1 MFACRDLEWCLLA
14 MSPLVLYPLGCFSP
28 WVFFC
33 VKDSKNYII
42 CICVCILVCLY
53 LCICACVFVFAHF
66 CLFICICVCVLVC
79 LYLRICACLFICVFV
94 YLCTR
99 NHPSSTL
106 LLVPLV
112 ARWAQ
117 TAPIIFKK
125 RRTTTVVCLWSI
137 SFFLL
142 KFNVQSKV
150 KARTNNSCL
159 SLMYFFLLVKKLQ
172 VTSF

>member
-1 MFACRDLEWCLLA
+1 MWT
-14 MSPLVLYPLGCFSP
+14 
-28 WVFFC
+28 
-33 VKDSKNYII
+33 
-42 CICVCILVCLY
+42 
-53 LCICACVFVFAHF
+53 CVFVFAHF

-125 RRTTTVVCLWSI
+125 RRTNNCCLSLI
-137 SFFLL
+137 YFFLSFFLSFFL
-142 KFNVQSKV
+142 FFSFFL
-150 KARTNNSCL
+150 SYLL
-159 SLMYFFLLVKKLQ
+159 SLSLRKCLLSHLWNISDFILTLARLGQIYGQTNGQKNRETANRSDPMMYQRSYQQF
-172 VTSF
+172 